1 MRNLVANRT
10 QAVFTLLGI
19 LLVLFIAWPLLG
31 TIIGSSPGIVWETLL
46 EAEVRRAILL
56 TFYCS
61 AMATVVAF
69 ICGVPLAYSL
79 ARVDFRGKRLI
90 EGIIDVPIV
99 VPHSAAGIAL
109 LMVFGRRSLLGE
121 AFGLIGLRFVSAT
134 PGIIIAMLFVSL
146 PFLVDSAR
154 EGFEAVDPR
163 LERVARTLGA
173 SPWQTFWRIS
183 FPLAWRSI
191 LSGMVLMWARG
202 LSEFGAV
209 VILAYHPMI
218 APVLLYE
225 RFESFGLTYARPVA
239 TVIILI
245 CLLTFVVLRLTAQ
258 EDGESKREGGRWK
271 GENRA

>member
-1 MRNLVANRT
+1 MKNLLSNRMQT
-10 QAVFTLLGI
+10 LFAVLGA
-19 LLVLFIAWPLLG
+19 LLVFFIAWPLLQ
-31 TIIGSSPGIVWETLL
+31 TVIGSQPLIVWETLL

-56 TFYCS
+56 TFYSS
-61 AMATVVAF
+61 ALATVIAF
-69 ICGVPLAYSL
+69 VTGVPLAYLL
-79 ARVDFRGKRLI
+79 ARLEFRGKRLI

-109 LMVFGRRSLLGE
+109 LMVFGRRSLLGR
-121 AFGLIGLRFVSAT
+121 AFGAIGLRFVSAA
-134 PGIIIAMLFVSL
+134 PGIVIAMLFVSL
-146 PFLVDSAR
+146 SFLVDSAR

-173 SPWQTFWRIS
+173 SPWQAFWRVS

-191 LSGMVLMWARG
+191 LSGMIMMWARG

-218 APVLLYE
+218 APVLLYQ

-239 TVIILI
+239 AIIIVI
-245 CLLTFVVLRLTAQ
+245 CLTTFVILRLIAQ
-258 EDGESKREGGRWK
+258 EK
-271 GENRA
+271 GE